1 MKKVNKNKEL
11 KKVRTKVSKAWTN
24 YRKSKERILSRRL
37 NSSTKQK
44 LISALRTKT
53 LNTISE
59 DYSIYR
65 IKVYDADNKSNLK
78 MTKEFNIKSG
88 YEEHFKL
95 KRIDSKQLYKE
106 LKRVARKKHL
116 RYILVIIE
124 LYWETTDTSQTISEN
139 ITPLAIE
146 RIDENIIHDIINHFL
161 QKYSQKYE
169 HLAEYEIRGVY
180 LRLIYE
186 NSKTDRKTKEFRK
199 YRQAKK

>member
-1 MKKVNKNKEL
+1 MKKVNKTKEL
-11 KKVRTKVSKAWTN
+11 KKVRTKVNNEWSN

-37 NSSTKQK
+37 NSKTKQK
-44 LISALRTKT
+44 LIASLRTKT
-53 LNTISE
+53 LKSISE

-78 MTKEFNIKSG
+78 LTKEFNIKTG

-95 KRIDSKQLYKE
+95 KRLDSKKLYKD

-116 RYILVIIE
+116 RYILVIIA
-124 LYWETTDTSQTISEN
+124 LYWESTDTTQTISET
-139 ITPLAIE
+139 ITPIAIE
-146 RIDENIIHDIINHFL
+146 RIDENIIYDIINTFM

-169 HLAEYEIRGVY
+169 HLADYTIRGVY

-199 YRQAKK
+199 YRQAEK